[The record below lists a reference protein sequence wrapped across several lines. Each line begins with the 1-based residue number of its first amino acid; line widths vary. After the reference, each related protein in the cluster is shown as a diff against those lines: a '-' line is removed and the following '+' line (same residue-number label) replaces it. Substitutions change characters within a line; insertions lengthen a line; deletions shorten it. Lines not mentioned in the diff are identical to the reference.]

1 MLYRSL
7 RVPREELGLTQ
18 KAVAKKIG
26 ISKLHYY
33 RCESG
38 YCPSER
44 TRKRICNFYTRRG
57 RLMLEEDVFPE
68 ELRPDSRR
76 IPEHMKDPLH
86 SVSERLLP
94 RSDSSRDANPEYAAM
109 QAELSERV
117 NLVLKS
123 LSPRQEKVIRMRF
136 GIGESYDR
144 KRTEVADEF
153 EVTPEYIRQVEMTA
167 LRRLRNPVRA
177 KELEPFWED

>member
-1 MLYRSL
+1 
-7 RVPREELGLTQ
+7 
-18 KAVAKKIG
+18 
-26 ISKLHYY
+26 
-33 RCESG
+33 
-38 YCPSER
+38 
-44 TRKRICNFYTRRG
+44 
-57 RLMLEEDVFPE
+57 
-68 ELRPDSRR
+68 
-76 IPEHMKDPLH
+76 
-86 SVSERLLP
+86 
-94 RSDSSRDANPEYAAM
+94 M

-117 NLVLKS
+117 NLMLKS